1 MTSQGG
7 VTGMMIRIRG
17 NLRPNGLMLAMFRLG
32 NYIVTVGIIII
43 VIIIIVVIIIVIIV
57 IVIVVIITHRN
68 RGLPKPR
75 IA

>member
-1 MTSQGG
+1 
-7 VTGMMIRIRG
+7 
-17 NLRPNGLMLAMFRLG
+17 MLAMFRLG

-57 IVIVVIITHRN
+57 IVVIITHRN